1 MPQIKSYKKVIKN
14 YKAEIEY
21 LKKQRQIEK
30 EQFEIHCNSVADD
43 HKKEKK
49 NLDDEIGR
57 LMNKLCK
64 CNDRK

>member
-30 EQFEIHCNSVADD
+30 EQFGIHCNSLADE